1 MSTLMKGQAGAGTM
15 AKKAAGAWSL
25 WIWVQVSLLAAAFAG
40 LYFRWLHV
48 QWDLSL
54 KNIQDWG
61 HTLMMPLIG
70 AYLLWM
76 RRAELRGLTPATF
89 WPGILP
95 LLLGIVSYFY
105 FIVGVSNHMLQ
116 GFAMVLTVAGLTL
129 FVGGP
134 KVFRIAFLSILLL
147 VFSVTV
153 SDQIMER
160 ITFPLQLISSKGA
173 WFVLRL
179 ISLPGDWFLVDVDGN
194 TLKIFNRSTG
204 VWNPMGVAEACSGL
218 RMLVAFV
225 ALAAIV
231 GILSCRHWWQRI
243 TLLLLAAPVAIL
255 LNIVRVAVL
264 GVASLWNV
272 NFAAGDL
279 HILIGTFLLVPGLGL
294 FLGIVWALNKAVGE
308 DDESSDRRPSQK
320 QSSDRPAKPGK
331 AAQGA
336 EA

>member
-1 MSTLMKGQAGAGTM
+1 MSTLTKGQPGARPL
-15 AKKAAGAWSL
+15 AAHAAGAWSV
-25 WIWVQVSLLAAAFAG
+25 WTWVQVSLLVAAFAG

-61 HTLMMPLIG
+61 HTLLMPLIG
-70 AYLLWM
+70 VYLLWM
-76 RRAELRGLTPATF
+76 RRAELMRITPATF

-95 LLLGIVSYFY
+95 LLLGILCYFY

-129 FVGGP
+129 FVGGT
-134 KVFRIAFLSILLL
+134 KIFRIAFLPILLL

-173 WFVLRL
+173 WFLLRL

-194 TLKIFNRSTG
+194 TIKIFNRTSGT
-204 VWNPMGVAEACSGL
+204 WNPMGVAEACSGL
-218 RMLVAFV
+218 RMLVAFL
-225 ALAAIV
+225 ALSAIV

-243 TLLLLAAPVAIL
+243 TVVLLAAPVAIL
-255 LNIVRVAVL
+255 LNIVRVATL

-272 NFAAGDL
+272 NFASGDL
-279 HILIGTFLLVPGLGL
+279 HILIGTLLLLPGLGL
-294 FLGIVWALNKAVGE
+294 FLGLVWALNKAIGE
-308 DDESSDRRPSQK
+308 DDGASSGNNK
-320 QSSDRPAKPGK
+320 TKPAKSVKSPSTTPSGAK
-331 AAQGA
+331 A
-336 EA
+336 